1 MIDSVFKI
9 DNLPS
14 SRWKE
19 CRNLRLEALQAVPI
33 AFGSSYEEEKVLSE
47 NEWRNRIGNAIFALE
62 NDIPIGMIVA
72 INQSNKKGQHIAN
85 IFSAYVKK
93 SHRGKG
99 VGYQLITEAV
109 ARLREDNRIRKIKL
123 TVNSKLDSAIK
134 LYKKAGF
141 TEVGVLKK
149 ELFHEGIYYD
159 EIMMELYS

>member
-33 AFGSSYEEEKVLSE
+33 AFGSSYEEERSLSE
-47 NEWRNRIGNAIFALE
+47 NEWRSRIENAIFALE
-62 NDIPIGMIVA
+62 NDIPIGMIVT
-72 INQSNKKGQHIAN
+72 IVETNKIAERVAN
-85 IFSAYVKK
+85 IFGVYVKN

-99 VGYQLITEAV
+99 VGHQLITETIKK
-109 ARLREDNRIRKIKL
+109 LKEDHRILKVKL
-123 TVNSKLDSAIK
+123 AVNSNLQPAIN

-141 TEVGVLKK
+141 KEVGFLKE
-149 ELFHEGIYYD
+149 ELFHQ
-159 EIMMELYS
+159 